1 MMLVGVLMLV
11 WVVSTVSKE
20 ASKVTPTAA
29 KTTTKPSPVVVKPTP
44 VVLKPTPVVTKPT
57 PVVTKPTPVVLKPTP
72 VVAKPNPVVTKPTP
86 IVTKPTPVVVK
97 PTPVVVKPTP
107 IVTKPTTNGTYPR
120 MEGNVVPI
128 NNTNTPYTAGKDIPV
143 GLYHST
149 NSACGFMVRMTDKT
163 LFSVSVFQ
171 KGSTLVELKAGEQ
184 VLNAGC
190 SIVFGP
196 PTMQDVLL
204 PGSHLVNVDILPGVY
219 HSENNLSCEFAL
231 SSKDILV
238 RGSDTIKVGFG
249 DLNGV
254 RDMLIPATAEGVLFS
269 SDCGK
274 LTKVG

>member
-29 KTTTKPSPVVVKPTP
+29 KTTTKPSPVVVKSTPVVVKPTPVVLKPTPVVLKPTP
-44 VVLKPTPVVTKPT
+44 VVLKPTPVVT
-57 PVVTKPTPVVLKPTP
+57 KPTP

-86 IVTKPTPVVVK
+86 IVTKPT
-97 PTPVVVKPTP
+97 
-107 IVTKPTTNGTYPR
+107 TNGTYPR
-120 MEGNVVPI
+120 MEGNVVPS